1 MARMLAAAA
10 AGFAF
15 AHGAVHRTGSGQQL
29 APANEEQFGLA
40 FPSSGLSFSTVK
52 AKSLVNIDIDKQSV
66 ADATSVAFEG
76 ATSVMVSANL
86 KSKSIRMVPG
96 ATKLGADEVAVAWG
110 KYNNTVKQ
118 NGWAQLHVSS
128 TKDSR
133 ISTDVKMYA
142 AGFLEGYVS
151 AQQIRDF
158 QHNANE
164 LIAQGANKHNAM
176 GNIMQLFETQAGT
189 IVNLGN
195 MKQGTSLSE
204 ANAPKDPWW
213 RQARYALL
221 QSWGMLDAY
230 NLQVDRVK
238 GKAMSMV
245 NLLVLNS
252 DGETPELQVAYD
264 AEEVLLRQSNKE
276 DPTYN
281 PDTDDTTT
289 KVVKSSFLQREVT
302 HRPNMAARKAMFKDE
317 INQLDD
323 KVWRKIKR
331 STGRCSALIRVTKDN
346 ADLMVGHTT
355 FSDYSE
361 MNRIFKY
368 YDLPLGDNVAQKMGF
383 SSYPGVAGSTD
394 DYYLM
399 DTGLVVTE
407 TTISMLTDEPY
418 DKLEDSNTSV
428 PDFMRIML
436 SNRLAKT
443 GQDWVDYMKKS
454 STGTYSSQ
462 WMVVDYNKFKP
473 GEQLQNGTLFV
484 IEQIPGINHI
494 EDASAFLQKQ
504 GYWGSENRAWFKE
517 VKDSIGQ
524 TEAEEVH
531 GDLFSAD
538 RNPRAQIF
546 NATATSVQ
554 TLVDMRHELQRNHW
568 PHEPDGGPAQ
578 PDHAIAARGDL
589 DKESPNPNG
598 GVDSKITNFC
608 LAKKLMA
615 EAISGPTHDNQKVF
629 RWTDE
634 KTGKQLF
641 PTAPHDG
648 MPDVWNFDWVRFGQD
663 GEQVK
668 SDGC

>member
-1 MARMLAAAA
+1 ML
-10 AGFAF
+10 
-15 AHGAVHRTGSGQQL
+15 
-29 APANEEQFGLA
+29 
-40 FPSSGLSFSTVK
+40 
-52 AKSLVNIDIDKQSV
+52 
-66 ADATSVAFEG
+66 
-76 ATSVMVSANL
+76 
-86 KSKSIRMVPG
+86 
-96 ATKLGADEVAVAWG
+96 
-110 KYNNTVKQ
+110 
-118 NGWAQLHVSS
+118 
-128 TKDSR
+128 
-133 ISTDVKMYA
+133 
-142 AGFLEGYVS
+142 
-151 AQQIRDF
+151 
-158 QHNANE
+158 
-164 LIAQGANKHNAM
+164 
-176 GNIMQLFETQAGT
+176 
-189 IVNLGN
+189 
-195 MKQGTSLSE
+195 
-204 ANAPKDPWW
+204 
-213 RQARYALL
+213 
-221 QSWGMLDAY
+221 
-230 NLQVDRVK
+230 
-238 GKAMSMV
+238 
-245 NLLVLNS
+245 
-252 DGETPELQVAYD
+252 
-264 AEEVLLRQSNKE
+264 
-276 DPTYN
+276 
-281 PDTDDTTT
+281 
-289 KVVKSSFLQREVT
+289 
-302 HRPNMAARKAMFKDE
+302 RK
-317 INQLDD
+317 
-323 KVWRKIKR
+323 
-331 STGRCSALIRVTKDN
+331 
-346 ADLMVGHTT
+346 
-355 FSDYSE
+355 
-361 MNRIFKY
+361 
-368 YDLPLGDNVAQKMGF
+368 KMGF

-484 IEQIPGINHI
+484 IEQIPGISHI
-494 EDASAFLQKQ
+494 EDASGFLQNK

-554 TLVDMRHELQRNHW
+554 TLVDMRHELQRNRW

-615 EAISGPTHDNQKVF
+615 EAISGPTHDSQKVF

-648 MPDVWNFDWVRFGQD
+648 MPDVWNFDWVRFSQD
-663 GEQVK
+663 GAQVK